1 MFLKSSG
8 SYSELI
14 KKNTHTKTMS
24 IVPRKCVKDLSTI
37 CCVDCQRSCNVII
50 AALQT
55 TYRLSFSKF

>member
-1 MFLKSSG
+1 MFLKSSD

-24 IVPRKCVKDLSTI
+24 IVPRKCVKDLSTVS
-37 CCVDCQRSCNVII
+37 CVDCQHSRNVII

-55 TYRLSFSKF
+55 T